1 MPHAIYLMK
10 FSLYL
15 QAKMSGMSK
24 CRHDV
29 MTICRYAAIP
39 KIIKI
44 KKNKK
49 YGNQPLWI
57 LLA

>member
-1 MPHAIYLMK
+1 
-10 FSLYL
+10 
-15 QAKMSGMSK
+15 MSGMSK
-24 CRHDV
+24 CRHIVMPKSRYDV